1 MPCLRPRVAREPKE
15 RTIRAK
21 EIAKNTFLFSRKAI
35 FKLANK
41 FSVHLEEK
49 VMSTLEF
56 SNHSYTKRVM
66 KMAEK
71 KEVAIP
77 IIRVVAKPLM
87 GPVPKRKRIKPVRKV
102 VTLASMMAEKAFLRS
117 EEHTSE

>member
-1 MPCLRPRVAREPKE
+1 MPCLRPRVAREPTE
-15 RTIRAK
+15 STIKAR
-21 EIAKNTFLFSRKAI
+21 ETTKNTFLFSRKAI

-56 SNHSYTKRVM
+56 SKHSYPKRVM

-87 GPVPKRKRIKPVRKV
+87 GPVPKRKRIDRKSV
-102 VTLASMMAEKAFLRS
+102 V
-117 EEHTSE
+117 